1 MSREMILLSKE
12 KYDRP
17 LEEHRK
23 IEENIIT
30 SETNDVSVQAGGGAT
45 VDKPITE
52 VDRLGGDN
60 TRDDSENS
68 NHIPIREQVSDSGDD
83 IQRLHMNMK
92 PIDCLQ
98 RIQKKNLKVN
108 YKK

>member
-60 TRDDSENS
+60 TRDDTF
-68 NHIPIREQVSDSGDD
+68 IY
-83 IQRLHMNMK
+83 
-92 PIDCLQ
+92 C
-98 RIQKKNLKVN
+98 
-108 YKK
+108 YKTEITERQLNCTCPTYPRSIVPTQTTVII